1 MPEGVGAGGAGGDG
15 GNCPGVGVGEVR
27 VQFAGQVVV
36 EQNGTGG
43 GTGGCGVLVRG
54 KMGGVM

>member
-1 MPEGVGAGGAGGDG
+1 VRVVLVETVGT
-15 GNCPGVGVGEVR
+15 VQVR

-36 EQNGTGG
+36 EQNGAGG